1 MVLSF
6 PCIAIIPA
14 RYNSA
19 RFPGK
24 PLTPI
29 LGRPMFWHVVQRTR
43 ACPHI
48 QNTYLATDDK
58 RIADAAGSFGVP
70 VIMTSS
76 EHESGTDRILE
87 AAQTLKLPDEAVVVN
102 VQGDEPCLS
111 PHLLGQLVDP
121 FLRPATKVSTAARSL
136 QPEYAQDFN
145 VVKVVR
151 AHTGLALYFSRAPI
165 PYARDEQ
172 KNSFLAH
179 IGLYAFRLPV
189 LRRFH
194 QLGPSPLEQMEK
206 LEQLRLLE
214 AGIPVHVVL
223 TEHQCYGVDRP
234 EDVPQ
239 VEAILRKENIACTL
253 S

>member
-1 MVLSF
+1 MALPF
-6 PCIAIIPA
+6 PCTAIIPA
-14 RYNSA
+14 RYASS

-43 ACPHI
+43 SCPYIHH
-48 QNTYLATDDK
+48 TYLATDDS
-58 RIADAAGSFGVP
+58 RIAKAAEALGISA
-70 VIMTSS
+70 IMTKT
-76 EHESGTDRILE
+76 EHTSGTDRILE
-87 AAQTLKLPDEAVVVN
+87 AAQSLSLSEDTVVVN
-102 VQGDEPCLS
+102 VQGDEPCLT
-111 PHLLGQLVDP
+111 PQLLDQLVQP
-121 FLRPATKVSTAARSL
+121 FLWPQTQVSTAARPL
-136 QPEYAQDFN
+136 EPEYAPDPN
-145 VVKVVR
+145 LVKVAR
-151 AHTGLALYFSRAPI
+151 ARTGQALYFSRAPI
-165 PYARDEQ
+165 PYARDTQ
-172 KNSFLAH
+172 QTGFLAH

-194 QLGPSPLEQMEK
+194 QLGPSPLEDVEK

-234 EDVPQ
+234 EDVAK
-239 VEAILRKENIACTL
+239 VEAILRKEQ

>member
-1 MVLSF
+1 
-6 PCIAIIPA
+6 
-14 RYNSA
+14 
-19 RFPGK
+19 
-24 PLTPI
+24 
-29 LGRPMFWHVVQRTR
+29 MFWHVVQRTQ

-48 QNTYLATDDK
+48 QSTYLATDDK
-58 RIADAAGSFGVP
+58 RIADEARSLEVP

-76 EHESGTDRILE
+76 EHASGTDRILE
-87 AAQTLKLPDEAVVVN
+87 AAETLNLPDESVVVN

-111 PHLLGQLVDP
+111 PHLLEQLIQP
-121 FLRPATKVSTAARSL
+121 FEWPKTKVSTVARSL
-136 QPEYAQDFN
+136 KPEYSQDSN
-145 VVKVVR
+145 LVKVVR

-165 PYARDEQ
+165 PYARDGRQ
-172 KNSFLAH
+172 TGFLVH
-179 IGLYAFRLPV
+179 IGLYAFRLPS

-194 QLGPSPLEQMEK
+194 ELGPSPLEQIEK

-234 EDVPQ
+234 EDVPR
-239 VEAILRKENIACTL
+239 VEAILRKENISCTL